1 MVIHRELAGRP
12 GPHATDE
19 GRLRI
24 CVVGACPVP
33 YPRGTPVRVTRFAE
47 ALAALGHEV
56 HLVTYGFGA
65 GEVDP
70 AVQVHRGPR
79 VPGMDPGPAGP
90 SLGKL
95 AVLDPI
101 LTVQLRKVLRVRAF
115 DVVHAH
121 HYEGLLAALAAAG
134 PATPVVYDAHT
145 VLESELPSY
154 ARWIGVS
161 LMRRL
166 GRWIDHTLPSRARF
180 VVAASERLRSH
191 LVCEGVVPSERIAV
205 VGNGVE
211 AEALAMTFSGPRAAP
226 SGEGVL
232 AYAGNLAPY
241 QGIDKLLEAF
251 RRVLRDRPRAR
262 LRILTDNS
270 FRPYERLAADLGVS
284 DGIELRDVPFE
295 SLHRELS
302 EAHIAVNPRP
312 RCDGVP
318 MKNLNYMAASRPLVG
333 FAESLHPA
341 VHERTGIGVRTVTGE
356 ALGEGISW
364 LLDRPEE
371 GVRLGRAA
379 RLAIEKEYTWPRQ
392 AARMEAIYRSLLDT
406 GTP

>member
-1 MVIHRELAGRP
+1 MVTHHRLAG
-12 GPHATDE
+12 GLDNGASAE

-56 HLVTYGFGA
+56 HLVTYGFGS

-70 AVQVHRGPR
+70 AVRMHRGPR

-90 SLGKL
+90 SFGKL

-101 LTVQLRKVLRVRAF
+101 LAVQLHKLLRSHDF
-115 DVVHAH
+115 DIVHAH
-121 HYEGLLAALAAAG
+121 HYEGLMAALAAAG
-134 PATPVVYDAHT
+134 PRAPVVYDAHA

-154 ARWIGVS
+154 ARWIAEGLKRS
-161 LMRRL
+161 F
-166 GRWIDHTLPSRARF
+166 GRWIDHTLPARARF
-180 VVAASERLRSH
+180 VVAASERLRDH
-191 LVCEGVVPSERIAV
+191 LVSEGVVPSERIAV

-211 AEALAMTFSGPRAAP
+211 AEALSTTLGGPHAAP

-270 FRPYERLAADLGVS
+270 FRPYEQLAAELGVRN
-284 DGIELRDVPFE
+284 GIELRDVPFE
-295 SLHRELS
+295 SLYEELA
-302 EAHIAVNPRP
+302 EAHVAVNPRP

-341 VHERTGIGVRTVTGE
+341 EHELTGLAVQEVTGE

-371 GVRLGRAA
+371 GARLGRAA
-379 RLAIEKEYTWPRQ
+379 RLTIERKYTWARQ
-392 AARMEAIYRSLLDT
+392 AERMEAIYRALLGS
-406 GTP
+406 GTT